1 MSEPL
6 HLAAEATAP
15 ETLLAPRSFEAFYD
29 AESRT
34 LFRCKIE
41 NPTSDN
47 RRQRERDRA
56 GVDCSSE
63 WYRP

>member
-15 ETLLAPRSFEAFYD
+15 ETLVAPRSFEAFYD

-34 LFRCKIE
+34 LFR
-41 NPTSDN
+41 
-47 RRQRERDRA
+47 A
-56 GVDCSSE
+56 GL
-63 WYRP
+63 R